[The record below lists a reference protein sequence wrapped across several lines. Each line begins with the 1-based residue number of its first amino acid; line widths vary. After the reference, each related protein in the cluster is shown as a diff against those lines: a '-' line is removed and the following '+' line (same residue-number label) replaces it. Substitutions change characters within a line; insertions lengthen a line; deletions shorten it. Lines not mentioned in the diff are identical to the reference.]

1 MNISKFVS
9 KAIVKSAQSAGI
21 DFDQAQLVDEGRVTS
36 GYVDEIINYL
46 FCETSL
52 VAFRDCFEIDSYNI
66 GQGVTINIRYAADS
80 YNRNTACKFAIK
92 ELGKAIKGVQS
103 KNSYYGVES
112 VLTSTGSVQK
122 VKVNFRDDTYAY
134 IKSLSMFIIVS
145 AQRVTTSEC
154 LVDID
159 LSFTFDFK

>member
-1 MNISKFVS
+1 MNISKLVS
-9 KAIVKSAQSAGI
+9 KAIVKSAQSAGLT
-21 DFDQAQLVDEGRVTS
+21 FNQTQLIDEGKVTS
-36 GYVDEIINYL
+36 GYIDEIINYL
-46 FCETSL
+46 FCETNL
-52 VAFRDCFEIDSYNI
+52 IVFRDCFEIDSYNI
-66 GQGVTINIRYAADS
+66 GQGVTINIRYTSDN
-80 YNRNTACKFAIK
+80 YDRNTLCKSAIK

-112 VLTSTGSVQK
+112 VLTSTGGVQK

-145 AQRVTTSEC
+145 AQRITTGEC

-159 LSFTFDFK
+159 FSFTFGFK